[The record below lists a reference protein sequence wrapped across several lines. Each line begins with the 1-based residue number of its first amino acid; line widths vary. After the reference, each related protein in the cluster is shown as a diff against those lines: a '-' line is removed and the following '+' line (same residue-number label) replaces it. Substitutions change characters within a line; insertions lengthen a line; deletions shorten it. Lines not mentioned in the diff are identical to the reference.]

1 MRYTT
6 MRDSTVI
13 DAIEPAR
20 GRVLFARDEV
30 LRLAAEHDPHGIVLD
45 CEEHSGHL
53 TCGDRVVSGYGIGT
67 FPSLELSASAV
78 LRIAEAVVGD
88 ELTCDASRPEQPLVW
103 RAPSQPDF
111 VALMMPRAA

>member
-1 MRYTT
+1 MTLTAFSSIAR
-6 MRDSTVI
+6 STQ
-13 DAIEPAR
+13 A
-20 GRVLFARDEV
+20 
-30 LRLAAEHDPHGIVLD
+30 
-45 CEEHSGHL
+45 HL